1 MDYSEYSKVIA
12 FGELPNPDETW
23 ILGEKIGEGTYGE
36 VYAAENRHTGRGNF
50 IRDFNIYGRGW
61 FCNVIIRSYTRGA
74 TIKWHWI
81 WK

>member
-12 FGELPNPDETW
+12 FDQLPNPDETW

-50 IRDFNIYGRGW
+50 NYIDGRCC
-61 FCNVIIRSYTRGA
+61 FLKYHLRSGHISGVLALCIAFRVL
-74 TIKWHWI
+74 
-81 WK
+81 